1 MTAHPFRVRGF
12 PNPVGFASKR
22 YGARTRGTVAATVAA
37 LAWAVVL
44 ADVVHAQ
51 DVPAWRLSQQPVFS
65 VGEIDGPPE
74 TMFSRIAGAVRLPDG
89 RFAVADGAEL
99 RITVYDAGGRLQH
112 VFGREGE
119 GPGEFGSI
127 RGLWSAG
134 GDTLAVWDSNLRRIT
149 RFRPDGTVVRT
160 VLPAYDA
167 DMPSVAGLRL
177 DGFAG
182 TLSGGGVALA
192 WIAGGRPRPD
202 GLSPDR
208 MAFGSFDNDG
218 SLRAFNGAGTGML
231 RIYRPGVGGGP
242 YPFSPFPWAA
252 TVRDTVVYTDGLDG
266 TLHFFGPDGGAR
278 TVTVD
283 GPQRSLADGWRAL
296 DAALEES
303 DAQPISRSIVRIT
316 DRSLGEVPRHA
327 RMFTDDAGRI
337 WLKEF
342 DPATD
347 VVLLRRSPFV
357 TGGRWTIVD
366 TRGALVARLTMPP
379 AVAPLAVH
387 GDLMLGIARDE
398 LDVERFVVYRLI
410 R

>member
-1 MTAHPFRVRGF
+1 MTADQLRVPGFTTRGA
-12 PNPVGFASKR
+12 FASKR
-22 YGARTRGTVAATVAA
+22 DGVRTHGVLVASAAA
-37 LAWAVVL
+37 LGWTLVL
-44 ADVVHAQ
+44 AGVVHAQ
-51 DVPAWRLSQQPVFS
+51 EVPTWQLSPEPVFA

-99 RITVYDAGGRLQH
+99 RVTVYDAGGRLLH
-112 VFGREGE
+112 AFGREGE

-134 GDTLAVWDSNLRRIT
+134 GDTLAVWDSDLRRIT

-160 VLPAYDA
+160 VAPSYDA
-167 DMPSVAGLRL
+167 NEPSVAGLRL
-177 DGFAG
+177 DGFGGA
-182 TLSGGGVALA
+182 LSGGGVALV
-192 WIAGGRPRPD
+192 WITGGRPRPD

-208 MAFGSFDNDG
+208 MAFGSFDDDG
-218 SLRAFNGAGTGML
+218 SLRAFNGEGTGML

-242 YPFSPFPWAA
+242 YPFSPFPWIA

-266 TLHFFGPDGGAR
+266 TIRFFAPDGGAR

-283 GPQRSLADGWRAL
+283 GPRRTLADGWRAL
-296 DAALEES
+296 DTALEES
-303 DAQPISRSIVRIT
+303 DAQPISRSIIRIT

-327 RMFTDDAGRI
+327 RMFADDAGRI

-366 TRGALVARLTMPP
+366 TRGAVVARLVMPP
-379 AVAPLAVH
+379 DVAPIAVH

-398 LDVERFVVYRLI
+398 LDVERFVVYRLV